1 MCVCVCLSVCLPA
14 CLFVCVKVVQ
24 YLHPEYIV
32 RWLVARVMASEGEDD
47 GSVGQGPVS
56 GNRLVQA
63 GNWSAI
69 PAARG
74 QYACLCVSVSLCWCV
89 CVYVCVC
96 MCVYACVCVFVCV
109 CVRVQELQAAFAF
122 VSLVRTS
129 IHTRRMCMHSLGQNG
144 ASETQSGARSCFG
157 SNGLDPTAGG

>member
-1 MCVCVCLSVCLPA
+1 MSAIKSFLTAIHNIANPSN
-14 CLFVCVKVVQ
+14 Q

-74 QYACLCVSVSLCWCV
+74 QYACLCVSVSLCRC
-89 CVYVCVC
+89 VCVC
-96 MCVYACVCVFVCV
+96 MCVYVYVCVFVCLYV
-109 CVRVQELQAAFAF
+109 CVCGL
-122 VSLVRTS
+122 
-129 IHTRRMCMHSLGQNG
+129 HQNRYHFL
-144 ASETQSGARSCFG
+144 TVF
-157 SNGLDPTAGG
+157 